1 MYGFLLVVDREDQAA
16 GGVPERCPGAAAWI
30 AANWVPSMNAALI
43 RLMMP
48 SMTFGKVS
56 ELILNQSVAYG

>member
-1 MYGFLLVVDREDQAA
+1 MYGFLLVVDREDQVA

-30 AANWVPSMNAALI
+30 AANSWVPSMNAALI
-43 RLMMP
+43 RLMML

-56 ELILNQSVAYG
+56 ELILNQSLT